1 MEEFNRSLFLRIL
14 TGKEKHQDVGM
25 WDPHFSHGARGFA
38 TTVDT
43 EILLGI
49 LGQRSASRADVSRWL
64 SKLFESTAHA

>member
-14 TGKEKHQDVGM
+14 TGTKKHQDVGM
-25 WDPHFSHGARGFA
+25 WHPHSSHGARAFA
-38 TTVDT
+38 TTADA

-49 LGQRSASRADVSRWL
+49 LGQRSASPADVSRWL